1 MLRKIGNNKAITVTM
16 DGVTISVLSK
26 SYLVV
31 TVHFINGYE
40 IQCVILGAFVLTEVN
55 IFL

>member
-1 MLRKIGNNKAITVTM
+1 M

-40 IQCVILGAFVLTEVN
+40 IQCVILGAFVLTEVVMERRSQ
-55 IFL
+55 